1 MQVPHSQ
8 QSARTPESASSLTR
22 DRPGHRRFSLRIALK
37 NSPLTLAQIA
47 QSVPVY
53 QFLARSVSSETL
65 YETIRN
71 DINVLRAS
79 GNNITARGYDS
90 RSTAYYLSDEGNI
103 HIDIRG
109 LNVSLLLP
117 LLEFKESSAAEAF
130 AHMGISKAISQGQA
144 SKIRTPMAFS
154 VPRGRFVT
162 TVASAIQSS
171 RPISF
176 IYRSLHDS
184 EPSARRILPITLE
197 IHRGYFYVRGFKL
210 TQKTDSSVLKS
221 FSPANT
227 GHQSASVADIHLYK
241 IDRMQKCTI
250 KEEKIDLS
258 PSDCERII
266 SQQAEADSWFTPI
279 NVFFWAAPGTCLPLT
294 NRSVHISKENVE
306 QSKLADLCTPAE
318 YGDIYFLEG
327 ISLDSLLE
335 EVAFYGD
342 QLQVL
347 SPKPVV
353 DEVVAHI
360 QAAYNALKRSLDTSF
375 HADDAL
381 SQPHMISSRP
391 RTISSTSNNKS
402 SPHAEADAN
411 FTYHNRTAHS
421 SFSIDTSVSR
431 RESYYS
437 YLLNHGSATLGDLA
451 AKFSVDMLTVRRE
464 LQDLFTTEIFIDGT
478 PYSPYDLSM
487 PEWEEGEPLNKN
499 WVIEAVENPLS
510 YASHHSDL
518 TFTLAEVISV
528 LAAIDSLLTVAAG
541 EHRRSLLELRS
552 RFTDAASSAGYE
564 RALWPP
570 SDTKFTP
577 HVITAVSQAI
587 EERRELSIDYWALDS
602 SGHAVCQK
610 ARLKPFTIDP
620 QSNPLLAAVN
630 ADNELRTYR
639 LDRISEAKILD
650 ATFPKTPIYEWQRT
664 YRNRSRTMCGT
675 SATLLCEPHARWIA
689 EELPGVKMSA
699 DGKLRFS
706 AANIHWIRTVLVR
719 LGKSALL
726 FTSPD
731 IAKDLVP
738 DLHALCKRYSIS
750 LHSARKAGDT
760 REKLLER
767 STCAAVPTKKGYGY
781 QWFLAKD

>member
-1 MQVPHSQ
+1 MQVPRSQ
-8 QSARTPESASSLTR
+8 QSARTPESAPPLTR

-79 GNNITARGYDS
+79 GNDITAQGDDS
-90 RSTAYYLSDEGNI
+90 RSIAYYLSDEGSI

-117 LLEFKESSAAEAF
+117 LLEFKESSDAEAF
-130 AHMGISKAISQGQA
+130 AHMGISKAISQGQTP
-144 SKIRTPMAFS
+144 KIHTPMALS

-162 TVASAIQSS
+162 AVASAIQSS

-176 IYRSLHDS
+176 IYCSLHDR
-184 EPSARRILPITLE
+184 EPSARRILPIALE

-210 TQKTDSSVLKS
+210 TQKTDSSAIES
-221 FSPANT
+221 FSLANAA
-227 GHQSASVADIHLYK
+227 HKSASVAGTHLYK

-250 KEEKIDLS
+250 EKEKIDVS
-258 PSDCERII
+258 PSDYEHII
-266 SQQAEADSWFTPI
+266 FQQAKADSWFTPV
-279 NVFFWAAPGTCLPLT
+279 NVFFWAAPGTCLPLI
-294 NRSVHISKENVE
+294 NRAVHIPKENVE

-335 EVAFYGD
+335 EVAFYGE

-353 DEVVAHI
+353 DEIIAHI
-360 QAAYNALKRSLDTSF
+360 QAAYNALKRSIDTSS
-375 HADDAL
+375 HADDSL
-381 SQPHMISSRP
+381 SQPHIFSSTP
-391 RTISSTSNNKS
+391 HTISSTSNNKN
-402 SPHAEADAN
+402 SPNAEADAN
-411 FTYHNRTAHS
+411 FTSRSRTAHS
-421 SFSIDTSVSR
+421 SLSIDTSVSR

-437 YLLNHGSATLGDLA
+437 YLLNHGSTTLGDLA

-510 YASHHSDL
+510 YEARHSDL

-528 LAAIDSLLTVAAG
+528 LAAIDSLLTIAAG
-541 EHRRSLLELRS
+541 EHKRSLLELRS
-552 RFTDAASSAGYE
+552 RFTNAARSAGYE
-564 RALWPP
+564 RALWPH
-570 SDTKFTP
+570 SGTKFTP
-577 HVITAVSQAI
+577 RIITAVSQAI
-587 EERRELSIDYWALDS
+587 EERRELSIDYWVLDS

-630 ADNELRTYR
+630 ADNKLRTYR

-664 YRNRSRTMCGT
+664 YRNRSRTICGT

-699 DGKLRFS
+699 DGKLCFS

-719 LGKSALL
+719 LGQSALL

-738 DLHALCKRYSIS
+738 DLHALCKRYSINLRS
-750 LHSARKAGDT
+750 TKKAGDT
-760 REKLLER
+760 RGKLLEH
-767 STCAAVPTKKGYGY
+767 SKCAAAPTKKDIAING
-781 QWFLAKD
+781 F